1 MIAYLEGAVKF
12 SKPTELVVNAGGVG
26 YLVYISLS
34 TYEAVAGKNTVEL
47 FIHTVVRED
56 AINLYGF
63 AAIDEKELFELLI
76 SVSGIGP
83 KSALSVLSGI
93 RPNDLRQAIALGD
106 VGRLTSAPGIG
117 KKTAERLVLELRN
130 KIDSLPVAA
139 TDIAYPVRS
148 EAIAA
153 LTSLG
158 YNQRAAEKFVRELLD
173 VDPNLKL
180 EDLLKQALKKMSV

>member
-34 TYEAVAGKNTVEL
+34 TYEAVAGKSTVEL

-106 VGRLTSAPGIG
+106 IGRLTSAPGIG

-139 TDIAYPVRS
+139 TDIAYPIRS

-153 LTSLG
+153 LASLG
-158 YNQRAAEKFVRELLD
+158 YNQRAAEKLVRELLD

>member
-1 MIAYLEGAVKF
+1 MIAYLEGTVKF

-106 VGRLTSAPGIG
+106 IGRLTSAPGIG

-153 LTSLG
+153 LASLG
-158 YNQRAAEKFVRELLD
+158 YNQRAAEKLVRELLD